1 MKKTSFGYGCVNFS
15 PDDENSCRFS
25 IGTIAGK
32 TLPVTAV
39 KQLLTEGHTDTMR
52 GFKSKTGKKFDACLK
67 LEKTEE
73 GKTNIGI

>member
-1 MKKTSFGYGCVNFS
+1 MWRTDEKTSFGYGCVNFS

-39 KQLLTEGHTDTMR
+39 KQLLTDGHTDTLR
-52 GFKSKTGKKFDACLK
+52 GFKSKTGKNL
-67 LEKTEE
+67 TPV
-73 GKTNIGI
+73 

>member
-1 MKKTSFGYGCVNFS
+1 MWRTDEKTSFGYGCVNFS

-39 KQLLTEGHTDTMR
+39 KQLLTDGHTDNPATVLNQ
-52 GFKSKTGKKFDACLK
+52 KP
-67 LEKTEE
+67 EKNLTPA
-73 GKTNIGI
+73 